1 MADID
6 PKAPAPPEEPGVGAA
21 AAPQTNG
28 HHEDEAEKKEYGDIP
43 EKTEY
48 VLARKF
54 ANWLIQLTFVLV
66 SSKLVATES
75 TPFSTMSVGDAKVFR
90 K

>member
-6 PKAPAPPEEPGVGAA
+6 PKAPAPPEEPAVGTA

-28 HHEDEAEKKEYGDIP
+28 HHEDEVGKKEYGDIP

-48 VLARKF
+48 V
-54 ANWLIQLTFVLV
+54 
-66 SSKLVATES
+66 
-75 TPFSTMSVGDAKVFR
+75 
-90 K
+90 

>member
-6 PKAPAPPEEPGVGAA
+6 PKAPAPPEEPAVGTA

-28 HHEDEAEKKEYGDIP
+28 HHEDEVGKKEYGDIP

-48 VLARKF
+48 VLTREPASR
-54 ANWLIQLTFVLV
+54 LI
-66 SSKLVATES
+66 
-75 TPFSTMSVGDAKVFR
+75 
-90 K
+90 